1 MWQTCQSDT
10 TNTRVRTT
18 CGILIVLACVLA
30 ACGASSTVHHPI
42 ATATAKP
49 AATPLP
55 KGWNQVASPGVGSE
69 GNPMAVA
76 ATSASD
82 AWAVG
87 QYEGLDSLQRTL
99 IEHWGGAQWSYVI
112 SPSPGQTYNIL
123 LGVSADSANDAW
135 AVGYSSNS
143 PTGQAEQP
151 LTEHWNGS
159 AWSVVASASIS
170 QPSGRL
176 TGVSARSAGDVWAVG
191 YTESGGSNGQPV
203 VRQPLIEH
211 WNGSAWG
218 LVSSPNIP
226 VVSGSAAYDYLNAV
240 TALAATNVWAVGSED
255 GQPMQA
261 LIEHWNG
268 SQWTIVAGVNSDTN
282 GNMLSSIAAVSANDI
297 WAVGTGPLSPP
308 LGCGVASGVLI
319 EHWNGSRWSS
329 VPYAQ
334 PPSSP
339 YLYSFSSIT
348 AVASNDV
355 WVVGGAVAYSTGS
368 SGAFTPL
375 IEHWDGSSWNIVSG
389 PANGTTQGL
398 TSVAAAGGA
407 VWTVGQSEAPGG
419 PGATQIEQWNGSQW
433 SLVASPSPGTLANA
447 LNGVTAISANDVWA
461 VGSSSAGTLA
471 EHWNGAGWSV
481 TPSPNSAPTDDVLNG
496 VSGASSIDVWAVGS
510 ATNQTYTRSGLIEH
524 WDGTQWSLSLTLPGS
539 TQVSQELYGVAARY
553 SNDAWAVGRGNGPLV
568 EHWNGANWSNMSFHL
583 EIALHGGI

>member
-69 GNPMAVA
+69 GNLMAVA

-170 QPSGRL
+170 QPTGRL

-203 VRQPLIEH
+203 TYP
-211 WNGSAWG
+211 
-218 LVSSPNIP
+218 
-226 VVSGSAAYDYLNAV
+226 
-240 TALAATNVWAVGSED
+240 TAE
-255 GQPMQA
+255 
-261 LIEHWNG
+261 
-268 SQWTIVAGVNSDTN
+268 
-282 GNMLSSIAAVSANDI
+282 
-297 WAVGTGPLSPP
+297 
-308 LGCGVASGVLI
+308 
-319 EHWNGSRWSS
+319 
-329 VPYAQ
+329 
-334 PPSSP
+334 
-339 YLYSFSSIT
+339 
-348 AVASNDV
+348 
-355 WVVGGAVAYSTGS
+355 
-368 SGAFTPL
+368 
-375 IEHWDGSSWNIVSG
+375 
-389 PANGTTQGL
+389 
-398 TSVAAAGGA
+398 AGGLPA
-407 VWTVGQSEAPGG
+407 TERYATRPGFR
-419 PGATQIEQWNGSQW
+419 
-433 SLVASPSPGTLANA
+433 
-447 LNGVTAISANDVWA
+447 
-461 VGSSSAGTLA
+461 AG
-471 EHWNGAGWSV
+471 
-481 TPSPNSAPTDDVLNG
+481 
-496 VSGASSIDVWAVGS
+496 
-510 ATNQTYTRSGLIEH
+510 
-524 WDGTQWSLSLTLPGS
+524 
-539 TQVSQELYGVAARY
+539 
-553 SNDAWAVGRGNGPLV
+553 
-568 EHWNGANWSNMSFHL
+568 
-583 EIALHGGI
+583 